1 MTMMT
6 KTRKEIM
13 ARNRCRDDGDY
24 CSQKVKM
31 KKMMLKKT
39 MKKRRK
45 RMRKDEAGNRQS
57 KASTFSAHLRSIDVL
72 GT

>member
-1 MTMMT
+1 MTRM

-24 CSQKVKM
+24 SQKVKM
-31 KKMMLKKT
+31 KMMLKKT

-57 KASTFSAHLRSIDVL
+57 TASTFSAHLRRIDVL